1 MARLFGG
8 RVREALA
15 ASDAELMIH
24 LFQDIDAG
32 MIDRDELGIIFNGAM
47 PWKRVIEAN
56 AVARARLPAP
66 VASPAQPQEAP
77 SRPDKA
83 TILRKLR
90 AKSG

>member
-1 MARLFGG
+1 M
-8 RVREALA
+8 REALA

-32 MIDRDELGIIFNGAM
+32 TIDRDEIGVIFNGAM
-47 PWKRVIEAN
+47 PWKRVIAAN
-56 AVARARLPAP
+56 AADRARRSTPET
-66 VASPAQPQEAP
+66 SPAQPQGAP